1 MTDLDRLREKRR
13 AKAAKLKSP
22 KPIELPSGAWRCQV
36 MVQGKRISVVDEDP
50 EVAHTKALAVKNGL
64 IEQKKAPAALTVG
77 EVIDRYIES
86 KDAVLSPSTVN
97 GYKKMRKS
105 ALQDIMGENAATLTQ
120 ERVQKAVNRMAR
132 EKSPKYVRNAYGL
145 FTAAMGVYMPER
157 TFRVRLPQKRAPEI
171 RIPTMEE
178 IGRIYEDCKG
188 TRFELPFLLAVWLG
202 LRTSEIRGL
211 TWDCIDGDVLT
222 IKQALVDGED
232 GPVLKTTKT
241 YSGNR
246 RLKIPPYIKAL
257 LDREPHNGEYIVT
270 YTRNAMYN
278 RLRLTCSRLGIKR
291 FRFHDLRHVNASVM
305 LSLNVPDKYAMER
318 MGHAT
323 NNMLKTVYQ
332 HTMSQKAEQVAEM
345 VDTFFEENLH
355 TNLHTPG

>member
-1 MTDLDRLREKRR
+1 MQELKKMRR
-13 AKAAKLKSP
+13 NAEKLKAP
-22 KPIELPSGAWRCQV
+22 KPYELPSGAWRCQM
-36 MVQGKRISVVDEDP
+36 MVHGERISAVDEDP
-50 EVAHTKALAVKNGL
+50 EVAHTKVLAMKNGL
-64 IEQKKAPAALTVG
+64 LQAKASTASITVG
-77 EVIDRYIES
+77 KVIDRYIES
-86 KDAVLSPSTVN
+86 QDGVLSPSTVN
-97 GYKKMRKS
+97 GYRKLRKS
-105 ALQDIMGENAATLTQ
+105 ALADIMSENAATLSQ
-120 ERVQKAVNRMAR
+120 ERLQRAVNKMAKER
-132 EKSPKYVRNAYGL
+132 SPKSVRNAYGL
-145 FTAAMGVYMPER
+145 FTAAMGVYMPGR
-157 TFRVRLPQKRAPEI
+157 TFQVRLPQKRAPEI

-178 IGRIYEDCKG
+178 IRRIYEDCKG

-211 TWDCIDGDVLT
+211 TWDCINGDVLT
-222 IKQALVDGED
+222 IKQALVEGEG

-246 RLKIPPYIKAL
+246 RLKIPPYIKSL
-257 LDREPHNGEYIVT
+257 LDSAPHNGEYIVT

-278 RLRLTCSRLGIKR
+278 RLRRACDRLGIEH

-332 HTMSQKAEQVAEM
+332 HTMSQKSEQVAEI

-355 TNLHTPG
+355 TNLHTE